1 MQPALQ
7 LALLVAILLPIGK
20 LAASVCTRVGIPGIL
35 GELLAGV
42 VLGPGAMTYSLRL
55 FKGGQATGALLLL
68 SQVGGIVLM
77 FIAGI
82 ETDIDRMQEA
92 SKTAFIVAVSGV
104 VWPFLLG
111 TGVAHLFG
119 LSWNT
124 SYFLGGALTATSVSI
139 SARTFMDVGQMTS
152 PEATVVLGAA
162 VIDDVIGLFVLAFL
176 AASTTT
182 SQPEAF
188 GVAPML
194 SGWLTHRVS
203 LAGHHPLFVQML
215 VISLCVGVFFV
226 VGYAVARRWLIR

>member
-42 VLGPGAMTYSLRL
+42 VLGPGAINLLHLRL
-55 FKGGQATGALLLL
+55 FEGGQATGALMLL

-104 VWPFLLG
+104 IWPFLLG
-111 TGVAHLFG
+111 TGSRPPL
-119 LSWNT
+119 
-124 SYFLGGALTATSVSI
+124 
-139 SARTFMDVGQMTS
+139 RTFVEHQLLPWWGPYRNECLDF
-152 PEATVVLGAA
+152 GAHVYGRGA
-162 VIDDVIGLFVLAFL
+162 ND
-176 AASTTT
+176 
-182 SQPEAF
+182 
-188 GVAPML
+188 L
-194 SGWLTHRVS
+194 SGGDS
-203 LAGHHPLFVQML
+203 C
-215 VISLCVGVFFV
+215 S
-226 VGYAVARRWLIR
+226 RRCGNR